1 MNLSYQRRVA
11 STLLKCGVNRVWVD
25 DRPEVQERISEAVT
39 KEDVRLLIVQ
49 KFIRK
54 HQKKGISRGRAKS
67 TSIQRR
73 KGRRRGQGS
82 RKGHGGARTPK
93 KEKWMTRI
101 RALRRELSSLRKN
114 NVIDSNQYR
123 LYYRRTKG
131 GVYNSRNHLRYNM
144 EIDGIKLGGKKNE

>member
-11 STLLKCGVNRVWVD
+11 ATVLKCGVNRVWID

-39 KEDVRLLIVQ
+39 RDDVRLLIVQ
-49 KFIRK
+49 RFIRK
-54 HQKKGISRGRAKS
+54 HQKKGISRGRAKQMAHQKS
-67 TSIQRR
+67 

-93 KEKWMTRI
+93 KEAWMTRV
-101 RALRRELSSLRKN
+101 RALRKELGALRSDGA
-114 NVIDSNQYR
+114 IDATQYR
-123 LYYRRTKG
+123 KYYRRVKG

-144 EIDGIKLGGKKNE
+144 EIDGIKLGGAK